1 VGCITNWLT
10 TANSC
15 PQCRHPNPTL
25 YSNGKLVPIKK
36 AKTTTIS
43 LDPMSARESLE
54 MALGAE
60 EAGIISAIWDLSMN
74 LLFSFTVGSFEPRL
88 PSVGS
93 VFPRESSVRRSP
105 SRAPNPS
112 PNPVREIPGHP
123 ILRDDPEEPR
133 NEVFFHLSQATETN
147 LISKLSKELEDH
159 WETPKV
165 VKGTRKAM
173 GMNME
178 DTLEFPVLTVIIFQ
192 TIDTLGKPQPRSVWL
207 NLYESGQ
214 DYAPWHRD
222 SYEGEVAII
231 SIGETRLFR
240 TRVNGGK
247 KVESINFSDGDIIFF
262 NPEWNETHQ
271 HTLPK
276 TTKKVKERISVV
288 LFW

>member
-1 VGCITNWLT
+1 MTSKIPKKSYKRKEACAVCLEIPEDGQIGTLEECNHRYCVGCITNWLT
-10 TANSC
+10 NADAC
-15 PQCRHPNPTL
+15 PQCRHPNHTL
-25 YSNGKLVPIKK
+25 YSNGKLVPVKK

-74 LLFSFTVGSFEPRL
+74 LLFSF
-88 PSVGS
+88 S
-93 VFPRESSVRRSP
+93 VFPRESNVRRSP

-112 PNPVREIPGHP
+112 PNPVRSLPGHQIP
-123 ILRDDPEEPR
+123 LEDPEEPSA
-133 NEVFFHLSQATETN
+133 EVFFHLAQAIETGF
-147 LISKLSKELEDH
+147 ISKLSEELEDH

-192 TIDTLGKPQPRSVWL
+192 TIDTLGKPPPRSVWL

-214 DYAPWHRD
+214 DYAP
-222 SYEGEVAII
+222 
-231 SIGETRLFR
+231 
-240 TRVNGGK
+240 
-247 KVESINFSDGDIIFF
+247 
-262 NPEWNETHQ
+262 
-271 HTLPK
+271 
-276 TTKKVKERISVV
+276 
-288 LFW
+288 